1 MQVQD
6 VMTSPA
12 ITVGADASL
21 HEVAETLAAKHIS
34 GLPVVEAGG
43 ALVGVISEAD
53 IIAKQGH
60 DPSDARTAREA
71 MTSPA
76 RSIEPQGQ
84 VAEAARVML
93 AEGVNRLPVVRDGE
107 LVGIVT
113 RADLVR
119 AFLRSDGEIR
129 EEIRESV
136 ALRWHGIDP
145 NGLTVRVE
153 EGTVEVEGHLAVDGD
168 AELVQQVIR
177 RIPGV
182 VSVECRPLPAPEIVI
197 RG

>member
-12 ITVGADASL
+12 ITVGAGAPL
-21 HEVAETLAAKHIS
+21 HRVAETLAAKCIS
-34 GLPVVEAGG
+34 GLPVVDAGG
-43 ALVGVISEAD
+43 ALLGVISEAD
-53 IIAKQGH
+53 IIAKEAH
-60 DPSDARTAREA
+60 DPSDARTAGEA

-76 RSIEPQGQ
+76 RTIEPQRL

-119 AFLRSDGEIR
+119 AFVRSDEEISQ
-129 EEIRESV
+129 EIRESV

-145 NGLTVRVE
+145 NGLTVRVKDGE
-153 EGTVEVEGHLAVDGD
+153 VEVEGHLASDDD
-168 AELVQQVIR
+168 AELVEQVIQ

-182 VSVECRPLPAPEIVI
+182 VSVECRPTPAPDVS

>member
-93 AEGVNRLPVVRDGE
+93 AERVNRLPVVRDGE

-153 EGTVEVEGHLAVDGD
+153 EGAVEVEGHLAVDGD
-168 AELVQQVIR
+168 AELVEQVIR